1 MALTAKNILI
11 IGLGKT
17 GIATARFLAKQKAR
31 IVATDQNTGA
41 EIDAALNEIRNED
54 IPVRATAYDHHALDH
69 IDMVIPSPGVP
80 PYDPLLVEAL
90 RQGIPIHSELEIAS
104 RFLKP
109 PMVAITGTNGKTTTT
124 TLVGQI
130 LKDAGKRV
138 FVGGN
143 IGIPLIQYCDSHQKE
158 DFVIVEVSSFQLQ
171 WVSTF
176 RARCAVLLN
185 AAPDHL
191 NYHGSLAS
199 YRETKERI
207 FLNQDEKDLAILNA
221 DEEHFLNLSKRLP
234 AKTLF
239 FSSTRKVERGLSV
252 QNEGLVLSGFG
263 AHDEIY
269 PREMIKLP
277 GLHNAENVMAAVMA
291 SRMCGCLPEQIVGTI
306 SNFRGLPHRI
316 EFVGEKRDVAYYDD
330 SKGTNAAA
338 VARALET
345 FQRPVVL
352 LVGGRDKDGNFE
364 ILQSLIR
371 KHVKTLIL
379 FGEARNTIKEK
390 IGGLVETGTS
400 PSLEGAVEEARRRAQ
415 AGDVVLLSPG
425 CASFDEFADYRER
438 GEFFQTLVRKL

>member
-1 MALTAKNILI
+1 
-11 IGLGKT
+11 
-17 GIATARFLAKQKAR
+17 
-31 IVATDQNTGA
+31 
-41 EIDAALNEIRNED
+41 
-54 IPVRATAYDHHALDH
+54 
-69 IDMVIPSPGVP
+69 
-80 PYDPLLVEAL
+80 
-90 RQGIPIHSELEIAS
+90 
-104 RFLKP
+104 
-109 PMVAITGTNGKTTTT
+109 
-124 TLVGQI
+124 
-130 LKDAGKRV
+130 
-138 FVGGN
+138 
-143 IGIPLIQYCDSHQKE
+143 
-158 DFVIVEVSSFQLQ
+158 
-171 WVSTF
+171 
-176 RARCAVLLN
+176 LN